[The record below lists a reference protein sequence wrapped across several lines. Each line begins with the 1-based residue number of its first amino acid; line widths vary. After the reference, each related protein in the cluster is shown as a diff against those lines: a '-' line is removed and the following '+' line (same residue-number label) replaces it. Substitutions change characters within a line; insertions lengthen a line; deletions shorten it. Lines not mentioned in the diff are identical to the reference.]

1 MAFCYRITG
10 LMSGSS
16 LDGVDLATCEF
27 IRRGTQWDF
36 RILAAETIPYPA
48 SWLSSLEHYE
58 LMSPG
63 QIRDLDLELGRYYGK
78 LLNDFHAKHGIRP
91 ALISS
96 HGHTLQH
103 KPQSGITFQAGCGK
117 EIAKL
122 TGVKVVNDFR
132 REDVAQG
139 GQGAPLVPVGDRI
152 LFQEYEGCL
161 NLGGFANI
169 SYEDKEGL
177 RRAYDIGPVN
187 MALNWIA
194 GLEGYA
200 YDHNGDLARSGQV
213 SKPLLES
220 LNSLAYY
227 KQEPPK
233 SLGREW
239 FKETFLPRLQEKNL
253 PVPDLLASTT
263 EHISLQLAEGIHRA
277 GINRVLLT
285 GGGALNLYLL
295 ERLKNHT
302 KAGVV
307 VPDLQLIE
315 YKEALV
321 FAFLG
326 LLKMLGEINCLA
338 SVTGGLKDLSLGSVH
353 A

>member
-16 LDGVDLATCEF
+16 LDGVDLASCEF
-27 IRRGTQWDF
+27 IRRDKQWEY

-48 SWLSSLEHYE
+48 E
-58 LMSPG
+58 LKACIEGINPLASD
-63 QIRDLDLELGRYYGK
+63 QVRDLDVLLGTHYGN
-78 LLNDFHAKHGIRP
+78 LLNEFHAKLGIRP

-96 HGHTLQH
+96 HGHTLRH
-103 KPQSGITFQAGCGK
+103 EPHLGITVQAGSGK

-122 TGVKVVNDFR
+122 TGIRVVNDFR

-152 LFQEYEGCL
+152 LFQEYAGCL

-169 SYEDKEGL
+169 SYEDENGH
-177 RRAYDIGPVN
+177 RRAYDIGPAN

-194 GLEGYA
+194 GLEGHS
-200 YDHNGDLARSGQV
+200 YDHDGELARSGRV
-213 SKPLLES
+213 SEAL
-220 LNSLAYY
+220 LNSLNKLDYY
-227 KQEPPK
+227 RQSPPK

-239 FKETFLPRLQEKNL
+239 FMETFLTRLQQKEL
-253 PVPDLLASTT
+253 PVSDLMASTA
-263 EHISLQLAEGIHRA
+263 EHIAFQLATGIQNS
-277 GINRVLLT
+277 GIGKVLLT
-285 GGGALNLYLL
+285 GGGALNLYLV
-295 ERLKNHT
+295 ERLKYYT
-302 KAGVV
+302 KAVV
-307 VPDLQLIE
+307 VIPDIQLIQ

-338 SVTGGLKDLSLGSVH
+338 SVTGGLRDLSLGCVH